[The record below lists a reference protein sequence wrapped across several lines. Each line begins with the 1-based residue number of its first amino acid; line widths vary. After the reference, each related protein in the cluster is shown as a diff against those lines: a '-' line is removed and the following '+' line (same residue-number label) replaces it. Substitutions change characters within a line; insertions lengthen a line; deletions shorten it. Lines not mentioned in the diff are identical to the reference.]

1 MPTIANLLDIILGV
15 KATTPSRKRS
25 PFHHYVK
32 LYYSSHIKE
41 EHEHRYLVAKRL
53 YEDATEEE
61 HEAKNMEVPKLVGMR
76 TTVSMKFWNLE
87 SDNFYAEVAKKKPK

>member
-1 MPTIANLLDIILGV
+1 M
-15 KATTPSRKRS
+15 
-25 PFHHYVK
+25 K

-41 EHEHRYLVAKRL
+41 EHEHRYLVAKQL

-61 HEAKNMEVPKLVGMR
+61 HEAKNMEHVGMR

-87 SDNFYAEVAKKKPK
+87 SDDFHAEVAKKPK